1 MDGATEGI
9 LDVARSV
16 LADLDPDTVL
26 ERVLESAQEL
36 TEARYAALGV
46 LNESKTE
53 LARFLTR
60 GVDDSQHAAIGVL
73 PRGRG
78 VLGALIADP
87 VPLRMSDVGRH
98 PRSYGFPPGHPPMHS
113 FLGVPIVIGGVPF
126 GNLYLTEKAGGVEFS
141 ERDEQAVGVLAVF
154 AGLAIDHA
162 RRYTDARERR
172 DELERTVSDPR
183 CDDSDRAGGG
193 W

>member
-1 MDGATEGI
+1 MDRATEGI

-60 GVDDSQHAAIGVL
+60 TGEINLHSDDFNWHSV
-73 PRGRG
+73 R
-78 VLGALIADP
+78 
-87 VPLRMSDVGRH
+87 
-98 PRSYGFPPGHPPMHS
+98 PPCDR
-113 FLGVPIVIGGVPF
+113 
-126 GNLYLTEKAGGVEFS
+126 EF
-141 ERDEQAVGVLAVF
+141 
-154 AGLAIDHA
+154 II
-162 RRYTDARERR
+162 
-172 DELERTVSDPR
+172 
-183 CDDSDRAGGG
+183 
-193 W
+193 

>member
-1 MDGATEGI
+1 MDRATEGI

-60 GVDDSQHAAIGVL
+60 GVDDAHHAAIGVL

-87 VPLRMSDVGRH
+87 SPLRMRDVGRH

-113 FLGVPIVIGGVPF
+113 FLGVR
-126 GNLYLTEKAGGVEFS
+126 S
-141 ERDEQAVGVLAVF
+141 
-154 AGLAIDHA
+154 
-162 RRYTDARERR
+162 
-172 DELERTVSDPR
+172 
-183 CDDSDRAGGG
+183 
-193 W
+193 